1 MAEEL
6 KIKELKNKKSEEVR
20 HIYAAFSYIPFLN
33 FVPLLDSKAGEFV
46 HFHAKQGFLIF
57 IIEFIGLILFFSFH
71 LLVGSIPIIRYI
83 FINFFFAFYILGV
96 GLLVVLGL
104 YGALTGKMLEI
115 PFVGE
120 FAKKLNI

>member
-1 MAEEL
+1 MNEDKRTL
-6 KIKELKNKKSEEVR
+6 TVR
-20 HIYAAFSYIPFLN
+20 HIYASFSYIPILN
-33 FVPLLDSKAGEFV
+33 FVPLFDSQAGEFV

-57 IIEFIGLILFFSFH
+57 IVEFIGLILFFSFH
-71 LLVGSIPIIRYI
+71 LLVGSIPVIRYI
-83 FINFFFAFYILGV
+83 FINFFFAFYILGI

-104 YGALTGKMLEI
+104 YGALTGKMFEI